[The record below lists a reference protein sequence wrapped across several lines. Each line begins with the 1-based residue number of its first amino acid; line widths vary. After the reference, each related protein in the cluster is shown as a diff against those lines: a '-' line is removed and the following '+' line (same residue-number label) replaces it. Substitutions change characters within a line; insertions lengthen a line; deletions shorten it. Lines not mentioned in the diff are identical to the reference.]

1 MEYWR
6 AKFFVY
12 VVSMTNEQN
21 AQNDT
26 TKPAKPEL
34 TIHEKK
40 LARLAKLKEE
50 DGKRQEQIKKLEN
63 GIKEL
68 SKKTIE
74 ARKYAAGEWMIK
86 QLENKNENVIRALR
100 GYIDDSRKYFFPE
113 VFTEKEI
120 EDAKSRTAKRRA
132 ENKIKRESS
141 KLRNTPQ

>member
-1 MEYWR
+1 M
-6 AKFFVY
+6 K
-12 VVSMTNEQN
+12 NEQN
-21 AQNDT
+21 AQNYT
-26 TKPAKPEL
+26 TKPTKPEL

-50 DGKRQEQIKKLEN
+50 DSKRQEQIKKLEN

-113 VFTEKEI
+113 IFT
-120 EDAKSRTAKRRA
+120 
-132 ENKIKRESS
+132 
-141 KLRNTPQ
+141 

>member
-1 MEYWR
+1 M
-6 AKFFVY
+6 K
-12 VVSMTNEQN
+12 NEQN
-21 AQNDT
+21 AQNYT
-26 TKPAKPEL
+26 TKPTKPEL

-50 DGKRQEQIKKLEN
+50 DSKRQEQIKKLEN

-113 VFTEKEI
+113 IFTEEEI
-120 EDAKSRTAKRRA
+120 ENAKVRTAKRRA
-132 ENKIKRESS
+132 ENKIKRESG
-141 KLRNTPQ
+141 KLTNISQ